1 MILFLGFLLG
11 AGEHERHKLVKGVSG
26 SCNGWKHQMEFYA
39 FEEEKPGTISIAVG
53 HAKYSEGLKYR
64 VSENFISVGDKGWIH
79 DLVFYAYPAD
89 TSCLMPIGIKFP

>member
-1 MILFLGFLLG
+1 
-11 AGEHERHKLVKGVSG
+11 
-26 SCNGWKHQMEFYA
+26 MEFYA
-39 FEEEKPGTISIAVG
+39 FEEEKPGTIPIAVG

-89 TSCLMPIGIKFP
+89 TSCLMPIGIKFPWHFSWFKIASRCHQIKEFGKFA